1 MIGLADCC
9 ICCAVPLLPEVSL
22 FKKALW
28 MKELVFDLRNGHVW
42 QTLVKLPIS
51 SLRRYSSDIS
61 ILSGLLGC

>member
-1 MIGLADCC
+1 ML
-9 ICCAVPLLPEVSL
+9 EVSL

-61 ILSGLLGC
+61 ILSGLPSYCGY

>member
-1 MIGLADCC
+1 MIGMVDDCTL
-9 ICCAVPLLPEVSL
+9 PLLLEMSL
-22 FKKALW
+22 LRKALW

-61 ILSGLLGC
+61 ILSGLPSY